1 MQPDLFL
8 KTTRC
13 LAFPS
18 RAGFAVNKTW
28 LFSFGG
34 SAMHATESQ
43 PCFVKGL
50 LPIKV

>member
-8 KTTRC
+8 NTTRC

-28 LFSFGG
+28 LVQFWWFS
-34 SAMHATESQ
+34 HA
-43 PCFVKGL
+43 CN
-50 LPIKV
+50 